1 MEDQKQNQANTN
13 FNNTNSVSSE
23 KFSFSTF
30 FGYFSKEKR
39 AQSVRAFSKDFGKIV
54 LFMKIAAVLVAL
66 YAVGSSIQIGSD
78 VGVLQS
84 LDGDSNSLAAALSS
98 LKGMMIMGRF
108 NDIKMFATANAV
120 MSIILSTFL
129 FILAQFMK
137 EVFMYKEKE
146 NKNKE

>member
-54 LFMKIAAVLVAL
+54 LFMKIAAVLIAL
-66 YAVGSSIQIGSD
+66 YSVGASMQISSD
-78 VGVLQS
+78 VGTLQS
-84 LDGDSNSLAAALSS
+84 LDGDSLAAALSS
-98 LKGMMIMGRF
+98 LKGMVVMGYFNHIMAFATTNAIMG
-108 NDIKMFATANAV
+108 V
-120 MSIILSTFL
+120 LLSIFL
-129 FILAQFMK
+129 FVLAQFMK
-137 EVFMYKEKE
+137 EAFTYKEKE
-146 NKNKE
+146 NKKQE

>member
-1 MEDQKQNQANTN
+1 MEDQQNQVNTN
-13 FNNTNSVSSE
+13 FNTNNMASE

-39 AQSVRAFSKDFGKIV
+39 AQSVKAFSKDFGKIV

-66 YAVGSSIQIGSD
+66 YSVGASMQISSD
-78 VGVLQS
+78 VGTLQS
-84 LDGDSNSLAAALSS
+84 LDGDSLAAALSS
-98 LKGMMIMGRF
+98 LKGMVVMGYF
-108 NDIKMFATANAV
+108 NHIKMFATTNAI
-120 MSIILSTFL
+120 MGIILSVFL

-137 EVFMYKEKE
+137 EAFIYKEKE

>member
-1 MEDQKQNQANTN
+1 MEDQQNQVNTN
-13 FNNTNSVSSE
+13 FNNTNSVTSE

-120 MSIILSTFL
+120 MSILLSVFL

-137 EVFMYKEKE
+137 EAFMYKEKE

>member
-1 MEDQKQNQANTN
+1 MEDQQNQVNTN
-13 FNNTNSVSSE
+13 FNTNSTTSE

-39 AQSVRAFSKDFGKIV
+39 AQSVKAFSKDFRKIV

-137 EVFMYKEKE
+137 EALIYKEKE

>member
-54 LFMKIAAVLVAL
+54 LFMKIAAVLIAL
-66 YAVGSSIQIGSD
+66 YSVGASMQISSD
-78 VGVLQS
+78 VGTLQS
-84 LDGDSNSLAAALSS
+84 LDGDSLAAALSS
-98 LKGMMIMGRF
+98 LKGMVVMGYLNHIKAFATTNAIMG
-108 NDIKMFATANAV
+108 V
-120 MSIILSTFL
+120 LLSIFL
-129 FILAQFMK
+129 FVLAQFMK
-137 EVFMYKEKE
+137 EAFTYKEKE
-146 NKNKE
+146 NKKQE

>member
-1 MEDQKQNQANTN
+1 MEDQKQNQNTN

-39 AQSVRAFSKDFGKIV
+39 AQSVKAFSKDFGKIV

-66 YAVGSSIQIGSD
+66 YSVGVSMQISSD
-78 VGVLQS
+78 VGTLQS
-84 LDGDSNSLAAALSS
+84 LDGDSLAAALSS
-98 LKGMMIMGRF
+98 LKGMVVMGYF
-108 NDIKMFATANAV
+108 NHIKAFATTNAITGV
-120 MSIILSTFL
+120 VLSVFL

-137 EVFMYKEKE
+137 EAFVYKEKE

>member
-1 MEDQKQNQANTN
+1 MEDQKQNQNTN
-13 FNNTNSVSSE
+13 FNNINSVSSE

-54 LFMKIAAVLVAL
+54 LFMKIAAVLIAL
-66 YAVGSSIQIGSD
+66 YSVGASMQISSD

-98 LKGMMIMGRF
+98 LKGMMVMGYF

-120 MSIILSTFL
+120 MGVLLSIFL
-129 FILAQFMK
+129 FVLAQFMK
-137 EVFMYKEKE
+137 EAFTYKEKE
-146 NKNKE
+146 NKKQE

>member
-1 MEDQKQNQANTN
+1 MEDQKQNQNTN

-39 AQSVRAFSKDFGKIV
+39 AQSVKAFSKDFRKIV

-137 EVFMYKEKE
+137 EAFVHKEKE

>member
-54 LFMKIAAVLVAL
+54 LFMKIAAVLIAL
-66 YAVGSSIQIGSD
+66 YSVGVSMQISSD
-78 VGVLQS
+78 VGTLQS
-84 LDGDSNSLAAALSS
+84 LDGDSLAAALSS
-98 LKGMMIMGRF
+98 LKGMVVMGYFNHIKAFATTNAIMG
-108 NDIKMFATANAV
+108 V
-120 MSIILSTFL
+120 LLSIFL
-129 FILAQFMK
+129 FVLAQFMK
-137 EVFMYKEKE
+137 EAFTYKEKE
-146 NKNKE
+146 NKKQE

>member
-1 MEDQKQNQANTN
+1 MEDQKQNQNTN
-13 FNNTNSVSSE
+13 FNNTNSVVSE

-54 LFMKIAAVLVAL
+54 LFMKIAAVLIAL
-66 YAVGSSIQIGSD
+66 YSIGASMQISSD

-98 LKGMMIMGRF
+98 LKGMMVMGYF

-120 MSIILSTFL
+120 MGVLLSIFL
-129 FILAQFMK
+129 FVLAQFMK
-137 EVFMYKEKE
+137 EAFTYKEKE
-146 NKNKE
+146 NKKQE

>member
-1 MEDQKQNQANTN
+1 MEDQQNQVNTN
-13 FNNTNSVSSE
+13 FNTNNTVSE

-39 AQSVRAFSKDFGKIV
+39 AQSVKAFSKDFRKIV

-120 MSIILSTFL
+120 MSILLSVFL

-137 EVFMYKEKE
+137 EAFMYKEKE

>member
-1 MEDQKQNQANTN
+1 MEDQKQNQNTN

-54 LFMKIAAVLVAL
+54 LFMKIAAVLIAL
-66 YAVGSSIQIGSD
+66 YSIGASMQISSD

-98 LKGMMIMGRF
+98 LKGMMVMGYF
-108 NDIKMFATANAV
+108 NDIKMFATTNAI
-120 MSIILSTFL
+120 MGIILSVFL

-137 EVFMYKEKE
+137 EAFTYKEKE
-146 NKNKE
+146 NKKQE

>member
-54 LFMKIAAVLVAL
+54 LFMKIAAVLIAL
-66 YAVGSSIQIGSD
+66 YSVGASMQISSD
-78 VGVLQS
+78 VGTLQS
-84 LDGDSNSLAAALSS
+84 LDGDSLAAALSS
-98 LKGMMIMGRF
+98 LKGMVVMGYFNHIKAFATTNAIMG
-108 NDIKMFATANAV
+108 V
-120 MSIILSTFL
+120 LLSIFL
-129 FILAQFMK
+129 FVLAQFMK
-137 EVFMYKEKE
+137 EAFTYKEKE
-146 NKNKE
+146 NKKQE

>member
-1 MEDQKQNQANTN
+1 MEDQQNQVNTN
-13 FNNTNSVSSE
+13 FNTNNTVSE

-39 AQSVRAFSKDFGKIV
+39 AQSVKAFSKDFRKIV
-54 LFMKIAAVLVAL
+54 LFMKIAAVLIAL

-120 MSIILSTFL
+120 MSILLSVFL

-137 EVFMYKEKE
+137 EAFMYKEKE

>member
-1 MEDQKQNQANTN
+1 MEDQQNQVNTN
-13 FNNTNSVSSE
+13 FNTNNTVSE

-39 AQSVRAFSKDFGKIV
+39 AQSVKAFSKDFRKIV

-78 VGVLQS
+78 VVVLQS

-120 MSIILSTFL
+120 MSILLSVFL

-137 EVFMYKEKE
+137 EAFMYKEKE

>member
-54 LFMKIAAVLVAL
+54 LFMKIAAVLIAL
-66 YAVGSSIQIGSD
+66 YSVGASMQISSD
-78 VGVLQS
+78 VGTLQS
-84 LDGDSNSLAAALSS
+84 LDGDSLAAALSS
-98 LKGMMIMGRF
+98 LKGMVVMGYFNHIKAFATTNAIMG
-108 NDIKMFATANAV
+108 
-120 MSIILSTFL
+120 IILSVFL

-137 EVFMYKEKE
+137 EAFIYKEKE

>member
-1 MEDQKQNQANTN
+1 MEDQQNQVTNTN
-13 FNNTNSVSSE
+13 FNTNNVNSE

-39 AQSVRAFSKDFGKIV
+39 AQSVRAFSKDFRKIV

-120 MSIILSTFL
+120 MSILLSVFL

-137 EVFMYKEKE
+137 EAFMYKEKK

>member
-54 LFMKIAAVLVAL
+54 LFMKIAAVLIAL
-66 YAVGSSIQIGSD
+66 YSVGASMQISSD
-78 VGVLQS
+78 VGTLQS
-84 LDGDSNSLAAALSS
+84 LDGDSLAAALSS
-98 LKGMMIMGRF
+98 LKGMVVMGYFNHIKAFATTNAIMG
-108 NDIKMFATANAV
+108 V
-120 MSIILSTFL
+120 LLSIFL

-137 EVFMYKEKE
+137 EAFTYKEKE
-146 NKNKE
+146 NKKQE

>member
-120 MSIILSTFL
+120 MSILLSVFL

-137 EVFMYKEKE
+137 EAFMYKEKE

>member
-1 MEDQKQNQANTN
+1 MEDQKQNQNTN
-13 FNNTNSVSSE
+13 FNNTNGVSSE

-39 AQSVRAFSKDFGKIV
+39 AQSVRAFSKDFRKIV

-137 EVFMYKEKE
+137 EAFVYKEKE

>member
-1 MEDQKQNQANTN
+1 MEDQKQNQVNTN
-13 FNNTNSVSSE
+13 FNTNNMVSE

-39 AQSVRAFSKDFGKIV
+39 AQSVKAFSKDFRKIV

-120 MSIILSTFL
+120 MSILLSVFL

-137 EVFMYKEKE
+137 EAFMYKEKE

>member
-1 MEDQKQNQANTN
+1 MEDQKQNQVNTN
-13 FNNTNSVSSE
+13 FNTNNMASE

-39 AQSVRAFSKDFGKIV
+39 AQSVKAFSKDFGKIV

-137 EVFMYKEKE
+137 EAFMYKEKE

>member
-1 MEDQKQNQANTN
+1 MEDQQNQVNTN
-13 FNNTNSVSSE
+13 FNTNSTTSE

-39 AQSVRAFSKDFGKIV
+39 AQSVKAFSKDFGKIV

-120 MSIILSTFL
+120 MSILLSVFL

-137 EVFMYKEKE
+137 EAFMYKEKE

>member
-54 LFMKIAAVLVAL
+54 LFMKIAAVLIAL
-66 YAVGSSIQIGSD
+66 YSVGASMQISSD
-78 VGVLQS
+78 VGTLQS
-84 LDGDSNSLAAALSS
+84 LDGDSLAAALSS
-98 LKGMMIMGRF
+98 LKGMVVMWYFNHIKAFATTNAIMG
-108 NDIKMFATANAV
+108 V
-120 MSIILSTFL
+120 LLSIFL
-129 FILAQFMK
+129 FVLAQFMK
-137 EVFMYKEKE
+137 EAFTYKEKE
-146 NKNKE
+146 NKKQE

>member
-1 MEDQKQNQANTN
+1 MEDQQNQVNTN

-39 AQSVRAFSKDFGKIV
+39 AQSVKAFSKDFGKIV

-66 YAVGSSIQIGSD
+66 YSVGASMQISSD
-78 VGVLQS
+78 VGTLQS
-84 LDGDSNSLAAALSS
+84 LDGDSLAAALSS
-98 LKGMMIMGRF
+98 LKGMVVMGYF
-108 NDIKMFATANAV
+108 NHIKAFATTNAITGV
-120 MSIILSTFL
+120 VLSVFL

-137 EVFMYKEKE
+137 EAFIYKEKE
-146 NKNKE
+146 NKKQE

>member
-1 MEDQKQNQANTN
+1 MEDQQNQVNTN
-13 FNNTNSVSSE
+13 FNTNNTVSE

-39 AQSVRAFSKDFGKIV
+39 VQSVKAFSKDFRKIV

-120 MSIILSTFL
+120 MSILLSVFL

-137 EVFMYKEKE
+137 EAFMYKEKE

>member
-1 MEDQKQNQANTN
+1 MEDQKQNQNTN

-54 LFMKIAAVLVAL
+54 LFMKIAAVLIAL
-66 YAVGSSIQIGSD
+66 YSIGASMQISSD

-98 LKGMMIMGRF
+98 LKGMMVMSYF
-108 NDIKMFATANAV
+108 NNIKMFATANAV
-120 MSIILSTFL
+120 MGVLLSIFL
-129 FILAQFMK
+129 FVLAQFMK
-137 EVFMYKEKE
+137 EAFIYKEKE